1 MGKRTKTK
9 TIGERLNV
17 IIGFM
22 IALLGVA
29 AVFSLVSFWLIGSNM
44 TGFYNVQYETT
55 KNQME
60 IRKDVQTI
68 NKRILWAVICNDA
81 EVTEAQKSDLVERF
95 DKIESYL
102 SIIQKNLE
110 DKTAAEGLKT
120 AFSDFEEA
128 SLYMLGLVEKGQP
141 DATAVY
147 YDTDFNDISEVLANA
162 LDAVGTQSDAAAE
175 GRYVRSQVIQVVIS
189 ILLVILFVVSVFISR
204 RKGKQ
209 LQKEITKPLEE
220 IGAAS
225 REIAKGNL
233 HIDIAYAA
241 EDEIG
246 EVAEELRTSIR
257 QLSSYIE
264 DIDSFM
270 SEMADGNFD
279 VTVKSEFT
287 GDFKNI
293 ETALN
298 HFTEKISADMREI
311 ENAANQV
318 SEGSGQIAEA
328 AQTLAEGATDQ
339 AGIVQE
345 LSATVSSVSQK
356 IEDNAKNANEISKEV
371 TGVSEEII
379 QSNDWMQR
387 VVQAMDSI
395 STTSEEIRK
404 IIGTIDDIASQTNLL
419 ALNASI
425 EAARAGEAGKG
436 FAVVAD
442 QVSALAS
449 QSAEAAHTSSQHIE
463 AALRAVDEGKQMA
476 DGAAEKLKD
485 AVAAAEMITDKVDSI
500 AAASGEQADSV
511 HQIDTGIDQI
521 VQVVETNAATAE
533 ESSAS
538 SEELTS
544 QAQIL
549 KELISQFK
557 LKKE

>member
-1 MGKRTKTK
+1 MGKKEK
-9 TIGERLNV
+9 KIGERLNA
-17 IIGFM
+17 IIRFL
-22 IALLGVA
+22 IVLLGVA
-29 AVFSLVSFWLIGSNM
+29 AVFSLVSFQLIGSNM
-44 TGFYNVQYETT
+44 TEFYNVQYETT

-68 NKRILWAVICNDA
+68 NKRILWATLCNDA

-95 DKIESYL
+95 DKIEKYL
-102 SIIQKNLE
+102 SIIQNNLS
-110 DKTAAEGLKT
+110 DKEAAEGLKT
-120 AFSDFEEA
+120 AFVDFEEA
-128 SLYMLGLVEKGQP
+128 SLYMLSLVDQGQP
-141 DATAVY
+141 DKAVTY
-147 YDTDFNDISEVLANA
+147 YETDFNDISEVLANA
-162 LDAVGTQSDAAAE
+162 LDAVGTQSDAAAK
-175 GRYVRSQVIQVVIS
+175 GKYIKSQVIQVITTI
-189 ILLVILFVVSVFISR
+189 ILIILFGASVFISK

-209 LQKEITKPLEE
+209 LQKEIAGPLEE
-220 IGAAS
+220 IEAAS
-225 REIAKGNL
+225 RELAQGNL
-233 HIDIAYAA
+233 HIDIAYTS

-246 EVAEELRTSIR
+246 QVAEELRISIKK
-257 QLSSYIE
+257 LSSYIE
-264 DIDSFM
+264 DIDTFM

-279 VTVKSEFT
+279 ITVKNEFV

-311 ENAANQV
+311 EKAAHQV

-345 LSATVSSVSQK
+345 LSATVNSVSQK
-356 IEDNAKNANEISKEV
+356 IQDNAKNASEISKEV
-371 TGVSEEII
+371 VGVSDEIN
-379 QSNDWMQR
+379 QSNDWMQK

-404 IIGTIDDIASQTNLL
+404 IIGTIDDIAAQTNLL

-425 EAARAGEAGKG
+425 EAARAGEAGRG

-485 AVAAAEMITDKVDSI
+485 AVAAAEAITDKVDSI
-500 AAASGEQADSV
+500 AIASGEQAESV

-549 KELISQFK
+549 KELIYQFK
-557 LKKE
+557 LKN

>member
-1 MGKRTKTK
+1 
-9 TIGERLNV
+9 
-17 IIGFM
+17 
-22 IALLGVA
+22 
-29 AVFSLVSFWLIGSNM
+29 M
-44 TGFYNVQYETT
+44 TEFYNVQYETT

-68 NKRILWAVICNDA
+68 NKRILWATLCNDA

-95 DKIESYL
+95 DKIEKYL
-102 SIIQKNLE
+102 SIIQNNLS
-110 DKTAAEGLKT
+110 DKEAAEGLKT
-120 AFSDFEEA
+120 AFVDFEEA
-128 SLYMLGLVEKGQP
+128 SLYMLSLVEQGQP
-141 DATAVY
+141 DKAVTY
-147 YDTDFNDISEVLANA
+147 YETDFNDISEVLANA

-175 GRYVRSQVIQVVIS
+175 GKYVKSQVIQIVTTVIL
-189 ILLVILFVVSVFISR
+189 IILFVASVAISR
-204 RKGKQ
+204 KKGKQ
-209 LQKEITKPLEE
+209 LRKEIAEPLEE
-220 IGAAS
+220 IGRAS
-225 REIAKGNL
+225 RELAKGNL
-233 HIDIAYAA
+233 HIDIDYTS

-246 EVAEELRTSIR
+246 QVAEELRISIKK
-257 QLSSYIE
+257 LSSYIE
-264 DIDSFM
+264 EIDSFM

-279 VTVKSEFT
+279 ITVKNEFI

-298 HFTEKISADMREI
+298 NFTEKISADMREI
-311 ENAANQV
+311 ENAAQQV

-345 LSATVSSVSQK
+345 LSATVTSVSQK
-356 IEDNAKNANEISKEV
+356 IQDNAKNASEISKEV
-371 TGVSEEII
+371 VGVSEEIN
-379 QSNDWMQR
+379 QSNDWMQK

-404 IIGTIDDIASQTNLL
+404 IIGTIDDIAAQTNLL

-425 EAARAGEAGKG
+425 EAARAGEAGRG

-485 AVAAAEMITDKVDSI
+485 AVTAAEAITDKVDSI
-500 AAASGEQADSV
+500 AAASGEQAESV

-544 QAQIL
+544 QAQML
-549 KELISQFK
+549 KELIYQFK
-557 LKKE
+557 LKD